1 MTPAVCGA
9 LALAALERAAE
20 EAGIEPFAVYT
31 EAELLKLLEKDYG
44 PEAGRFPKFLTK
56 ALMFRTSFVRSK
68 KLWKRG
74 QN

>member
-1 MTPAVCGA
+1 MCI
-9 LALAALERAAE
+9 RDR
-20 EAGIEPFAVYT
+20 
-31 EAELLKLLEKDYG
+31 DYG